1 MSTRKKELTAV
12 DIAKDVI
19 SLVKAKKVVVS
30 TGLYFEP
37 LGALASMRGSQRSL
51 KNVLTGKGQNSC
63 QVCAMGAMLCA
74 FVAKKNEL
82 KVGDIQSD
90 QTIID
95 KLSPYFSQAQLRL
108 IETAFEGYATSN
120 PGYDSYGTGTQHHQ
134 AALQFWGEYSDPTK
148 RLIAIMKN
156 IIENGGKFN
165 PPLHLEPI
173 A

>member
-19 SLVKAKKVVVS
+19 RLVKAKKVVVS
-30 TGLYFEP
+30 RGSYFQP
-37 LGALASMRGSQRSL
+37 LGSLDTARGFQRSL

-82 KVGDIQSD
+82 KVGDIKSD

-108 IETAFEGYATSN
+108 IETAFEGRFIENSYDALRSGQQHYKAATQMFYAY
-120 PGYDSYGTGTQHHQ
+120 P
-134 AALQFWGEYSDPTK
+134 DPAK